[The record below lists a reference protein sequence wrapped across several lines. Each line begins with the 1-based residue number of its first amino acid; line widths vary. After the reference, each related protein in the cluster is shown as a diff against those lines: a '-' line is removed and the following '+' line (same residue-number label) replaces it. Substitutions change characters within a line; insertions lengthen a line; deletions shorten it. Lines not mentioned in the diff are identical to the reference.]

1 MGTVSS
7 QVVGALAVLPPSD
20 VAPRVIQQFTSV
32 FLVSRTGELWRV
44 YDSDATDGTGRKMPS
59 AGLTPRSRV
68 FIAIAQTSEVRVR
81 RFRADEAHGIRPDE
95 LQVQLDGATLLTS

>member
-32 FLVSRTGELWRV
+32 FLVSRAGELWRV
-44 YDSDATDGTGRKMPS
+44 YDSDATDGSGRKMPS

-68 FIAIAQTSEVRVR
+68 FIAIAQTSEIRVR
-81 RFRADEAHGIRPDE
+81 RFRVDEPHGIRPDE
-95 LQVQLDGATLLTS
+95 LQDQLNSALPLAN